1 MARRQKSAAT
11 PLPGEDI
18 RPAVPARVNVII
30 RGGHRHRGVTYT
42 ADTPYVADAREAE
55 HLRSFGAL
63 VEG

>member
-1 MARRQKSAAT
+1 MARRTKGAVL
-11 PLPGEDI
+11 PLPGESV

-42 ADTPYVADAREAE
+42 ADTPYVADVSEAA
-55 HLRSFGAL
+55 HLRYYGAL

>member
-1 MARRQKSAAT
+1 MARRTKSAVL
-11 PLPGEDI
+11 PLPGESV
-18 RPAVPARVNVII
+18 RPAVPARVSVII

-63 VEG
+63 VEA